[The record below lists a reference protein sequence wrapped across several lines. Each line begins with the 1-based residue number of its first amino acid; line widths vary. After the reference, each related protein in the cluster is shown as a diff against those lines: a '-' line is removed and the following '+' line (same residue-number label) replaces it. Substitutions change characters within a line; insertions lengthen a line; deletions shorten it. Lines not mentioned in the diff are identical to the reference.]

1 LPQQPQT
8 VQDELAPKLAAMQQQ
23 CQSGTATTRG
33 CADAFDDYSTDGRSP
48 ALLLKGY
55 VNIDAFPPITNS
67 QTAAKYAGNVA
78 NGAPRAPLSLRDR
91 VAAIEAAGRAQ
102 NACAQSAPGCSAE
115 MTTMFG
121 QVVGAADGG
130 STISSLNNGDVAGDV
145 DFPAASQPWRF
156 MALCSQGVRQVVV
169 DSILHPDMEP
179 LGEPARQLLQERM
192 DLVEQ
197 WRQLALRSANAA
209 ASVNRYLINS
219 GANRVTAWLRV
230 LQMLTIGVSVYDE
243 ASHAESLWS
252 VLTEAPET
260 RDAMINLTKPPE
272 ELGDAYPQV
281 IRKSCKTIAV
291 YLDHAGE
298 VKRVMFK

>member
-102 NACAQSAPGCSAE
+102 NACAQSAPGCGAA
-115 MTTMFG
+115 MTAMFG

-179 LGEPARQLLQERM
+179 LDEPARQLLQERM

-209 ASVNRYLINS
+209 ASVSRYLINS
-219 GANRVTAWLRV
+219 EANKVTAWLRV
-230 LQMLTIGVSVYDE
+230 LQMVTVGVFVYDE
-243 ASHAESLWS
+243 ASQARSLWRM
-252 VLTEAPET
+252 LKDAPET
-260 RDAMINLTKPPE
+260 SEAMNNIAKNPE
-272 ELGDAYPQV
+272 ELGDAYPRV
-281 IRKSCKTIAV
+281 IRKSCKDIAE
-291 YLDHAGE
+291 YLDRAGE
-298 VKRVMFK
+298 VKRAMFK